1 MKGMRAGRVAIV
13 VGVMLLIPVA
23 LTLLN
28 PNSHVRG
35 GAGGGWDWTIGWGLL
50 VIGAILFVA
59 GLGIDLAL
67 RKISNTVYRVL
78 TICAIVAP
86 ILLVWLRIASSD

>member
-1 MKGMRAGRVAIV
+1 
-13 VGVMLLIPVA
+13 
-23 LTLLN
+23 
-28 PNSHVRG
+28 
-35 GAGGGWDWTIGWGLL
+35 